1 MIDVGSI
8 HLVVV
13 EVERRVLDYFE
24 RGKFDGSTVGRE
36 WNDEKDWKEILHN
49 KHWLK
54 EYIRNGVEE
63 MNNKCE

>member
-13 EVERRVLDYFE
+13 EVECRVLDYFE
-24 RGKFDGSTVGRE
+24 RGEFDGSTVGRE

-49 KHWLK
+49 KH
-54 EYIRNGVEE
+54 
-63 MNNKCE
+63 